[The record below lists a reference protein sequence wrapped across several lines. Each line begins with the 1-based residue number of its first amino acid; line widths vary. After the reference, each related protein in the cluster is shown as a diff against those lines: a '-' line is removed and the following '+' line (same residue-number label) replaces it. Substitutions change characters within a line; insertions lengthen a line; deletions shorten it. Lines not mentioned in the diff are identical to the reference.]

1 MKGTT
6 SATAPSDVP
15 APAGGVRAWKEKFVS
30 IEDCPIRTVIN
41 QIGDKWSVLI
51 LAVLGTRPHRFG
63 ELRRE
68 IDDISQRMLTRT
80 LRDLQR
86 DGLIARRVIPTVPPS
101 VEYSV
106 TALGQSLLEPM
117 SRLIGW
123 AEQHQAEIKRS
134 RQRFDAS
141 VAPD

>member
-6 SATAPSDVP
+6 PAEADASPSTEGP
-15 APAGGVRAWKEKFVS
+15 RAWKEKFVS

-68 IDDISQRMLTRT
+68 IDDISQRMLTQT

-106 TALGQSLLEPM
+106 TALGKSLLEPM

-123 AEQHQAEIKRS
+123 AERHQAEIKLA
-134 RQRFDAS
+134 RQRFDDS
-141 VAPD
+141 VAPE

>member
-15 APAGGVRAWKEKFVS
+15 APAEGVRAWKEKFVS

-68 IDDISQRMLTRT
+68 IDDISQRMLTDRK
-80 LRDLQR
+80 
-86 DGLIARRVIPTVPPS
+86 S
-101 VEYSV
+101 VV
-106 TALGQSLLEPM
+106 
-117 SRLIGW
+117 
-123 AEQHQAEIKRS
+123 
-134 RQRFDAS
+134 
-141 VAPD
+141 